1 MTWLTPE
8 RRAAWPFPQTAEEQ
22 RLCEAGLPWQHLRA
36 VVPAARVPSMTVNE
50 RQLELDLG

>member
-22 RLCEAGLPWQHLRA
+22 RLCEAGLPWQHLRTA
-36 VVPAARVPSMTVNE
+36 VPAARVPSMTVNE
-50 RQLELDLG
+50 RQFGA